1 MDWVTIRDG
10 QRKGEVKSGM
20 LKTGR
25 GGQGGSGGQVGM
37 EGEAWRWEVTRWT
50 EHGGGGHR
58 TLHQK
63 DAAGRQ
69 PSLQDL
75 RMKLTATRPLR
86 GAGSSAA
93 TPLCWGAKITAA
105 ERRRGGEGA
114 GSVWGE
120 ASGGEHSAPV
130 GSKGPGDTCAGQ

>member
-50 EHGGGGHR
+50 EHGGGG
-58 TLHQK
+58 
-63 DAAGRQ
+63 APNPPPEG
-69 PSLQDL
+69 
-75 RMKLTATRPLR
+75 
-86 GAGSSAA
+86 
-93 TPLCWGAKITAA
+93 
-105 ERRRGGEGA
+105 RRGPPTFPPRLEDEAHRHETLEGCGFFCRHA
-114 GSVWGE
+114 PLLGSENYCSRAKEGR
-120 ASGGEHSAPV
+120 GGGWECV
-130 GSKGPGDTCAGQ
+130 GRGKRR